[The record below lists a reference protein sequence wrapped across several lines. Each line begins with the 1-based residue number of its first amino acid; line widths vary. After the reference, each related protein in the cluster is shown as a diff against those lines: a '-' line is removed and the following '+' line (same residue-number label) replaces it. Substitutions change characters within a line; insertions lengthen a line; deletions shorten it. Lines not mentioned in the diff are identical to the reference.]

1 MADLAGLA
9 GQYKRAIDA
18 YERVSITS
26 LNSNLTK
33 WSAKD
38 YFLKSG
44 ACYLADK
51 DPVATKQAIECYI
64 EQDPTFAST
73 RECMLLQDLSEAV
86 EAADEEQFLDKLQ
99 AYDSMSKLDKWKMTI
114 FRRVKEEFD
123 AEPDLT

>member
-1 MADLAGLA
+1 LKTADLAGLA

-18 YERVSITS
+18 YERASITS

-33 WSAKD
+33 WSVKD

-51 DPVATKQAIECYI
+51 DPVATKQAIERYI

-73 RECMLLQDLSEAV
+73 RKCMLLQVFHCVYLS
-86 EAADEEQFLDKLQ
+86 
-99 AYDSMSKLDKWKMTI
+99 
-114 FRRVKEEFD
+114 
-123 AEPDLT
+123 